1 MEFTPWSGRNWGT
14 PPTGCGQIQPKKT
27 ARECWRCSKEMG
39 PAIGGV
45 DVHID
50 RSVTL
55 PAMVG
60 SIARVAGIDINV
72 DLIDT
77 M

>member
-1 MEFTPWSGRNWGT
+1 
-14 PPTGCGQIQPKKT
+14 
-27 ARECWRCSKEMG
+27 MG